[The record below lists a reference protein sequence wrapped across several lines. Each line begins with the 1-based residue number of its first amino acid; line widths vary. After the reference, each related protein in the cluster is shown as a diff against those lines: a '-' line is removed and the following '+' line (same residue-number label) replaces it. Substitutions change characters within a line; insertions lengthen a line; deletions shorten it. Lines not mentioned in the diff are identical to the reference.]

1 MGGAGVLQHAPP
13 PCSTQAAA
21 SRRRQAVADLV
32 SGRRADPSGRATR
45 GGGGRG
51 RGGRGGWRGL
61 DCCLSR
67 RGCRRVG
74 GREWGKGRGRE
85 ERRRAFDA
93 GSAGG
98 CGDGQSGGRHPRDGL
113 VRPTGRCSTI
123 HCAMCNLQ
131 CVMCN
136 AQCAMCNVQC
146 AMHSRARVTRQLVG
160 STSSPSKSGVLI
172 VEQRTVEWSV
182 ECSEVQQQTL
192 NTSGIHTRS
201 IVKG

>member
-1 MGGAGVLQHAPP
+1 
-13 PCSTQAAA
+13 
-21 SRRRQAVADLV
+21 
-32 SGRRADPSGRATR
+32 
-45 GGGGRG
+45 
-51 RGGRGGWRGL
+51 
-61 DCCLSR
+61 
-67 RGCRRVG
+67 
-74 GREWGKGRGRE
+74 
-85 ERRRAFDA
+85 
-93 GSAGG
+93 
-98 CGDGQSGGRHPRDGL
+98 
-113 VRPTGRCSTI
+113 
-123 HCAMCNLQ
+123 MCNLQ